1 MGKKFL
7 ALILALMGFLFIS
20 AYIRACTC
28 DVVYTD
34 YIRLVNSYLNDVYS
48 FKPYLGADIFTR
60 MPITYLQRIINV
72 RAFAYSTLFDMM
84 LGAAFLSAS
93 VFFILYYAAKRGFSY
108 TMLLILAL
116 IGFSLNK
123 WEMLIN
129 GSGWVHFMAFALF
142 FYHFYIYDRGTES
155 RADFNL
161 KLNKKNEADRR
172 KLIILPYIML
182 LVSGPYI
189 LIYAFAMSAVY
200 MIKIIVA
207 CKDLK
212 KIKASLQDKAVLNI
226 KLNTIKAD
234 IKFHIIYFINIF
246 IPTAI
251 YVYSRANSVE
261 EHAGATQLPIT
272 QVIASDPLLLIRL
285 LLKSLASVI
294 FDNEVIKKAGI
305 SNTILFIT
313 GIAVGIF
320 YIYALYLNFYKGVF
334 KASLLPACL
343 LFAGIAAHLL
353 VVMSRWIFLK
363 DSYAMSS
370 RYALQFQ
377 SGTLGILLSLYLNK
391 IKRRED
397 LAEES
402 RQKSRRAK
410 IAVSSICLCLIM
422 GNLLTCSNEIQM
434 SVYRKENFAFKKAAA
449 LNYNKLSDKKLK
461 EIFQY
466 HDSVRIRKAFKILQE
481 KKLNVFRTKH
491 RK

>member
-1 MGKKFL
+1 MKNAMWKPN
-7 ALILALMGFLFIS
+7 LMK
-20 AYIRACTC
+20 Y
-28 DVVYTD
+28 
-34 YIRLVNSYLNDVYS
+34 N
-48 FKPYLGADIFTR
+48 
-60 MPITYLQRIINV
+60 
-72 RAFAYSTLFDMM
+72 
-84 LGAAFLSAS
+84 
-93 VFFILYYAAKRGFSY
+93 
-108 TMLLILAL
+108 
-116 IGFSLNK
+116 
-123 WEMLIN
+123 
-129 GSGWVHFMAFALF
+129 
-142 FYHFYIYDRGTES
+142 
-155 RADFNL
+155 
-161 KLNKKNEADRR
+161 
-172 KLIILPYIML
+172 
-182 LVSGPYI
+182 
-189 LIYAFAMSAVY
+189 Y

-212 KIKASLQDKAVLNI
+212 KIKASLQDKAALNI

-246 IPTAI
+246 IPTVI

-285 LLKSLASVI
+285 LLKSLVSVI
-294 FDNEVIKKAGI
+294 FNNEVIKKVGI